1 MTLKIENLRFR
12 YPNQKQDLL
21 RIDRFELKPGEKLF
35 LFGPS
40 GAGKSS
46 FLELV
51 AGIQKAQAGKIEVCG
66 RDLTPLSESE
76 RDAHRARH
84 LGFIFQ
90 SFNLLPFL
98 SVDENIRL
106 GTSFSRE
113 RAANVKPGDV
123 EHLIEK
129 LGLSGLAARRAGD
142 LSVGQ
147 AQRVA
152 AARALLG
159 KPELLLAD
167 EPTSALDH
175 DHRESFLKLLFD
187 LAAESK
193 QAILFVSHDRS
204 LAKLFDRTVDLRDL
218 SVGDSLREH
227 GKADA

>member
-12 YPNQKQDLL
+12 YPKQTQDLL
-21 RIDRFELKPGEKLF
+21 SVDRFEIAPGEKIF

-51 AGIQKAQAGKIEVCG
+51 AGIQKAQAGQIEVCG

-98 SVDENIRL
+98 TVDENIRL

-113 RAANVKPGDV
+113 RAAAVRPGDV
-123 EHLIEK
+123 EHLMDK
-129 LGLSGLAARRAGD
+129 LGLAGFSSRRAGD

-159 KPELLLAD
+159 RPELLLAD

-175 DHRESFLKLLFD
+175 DHREAFLRLLFD
-187 LAAESK
+187 LASESK
-193 QAILFVSHDRS
+193 QSILFVSHDRS
-204 LAKLFDRTVDLRDL
+204 LASLFDRTVDL
-218 SVGDSLREH
+218 SEFSKAGGIG
-227 GKADA
+227 GKAGV

>member
-12 YPNQKQDLL
+12 YPQQREDLL
-21 RIDRFELKPGEKLF
+21 RIDRFELREGEKLF

-40 GAGKSS
+40 GAGKST

-51 AGIQKAQAGKIEVCG
+51 AGIQRAQAGRLEVCG
-66 RDLTPLSESE
+66 RDLTPLGESE

-98 SVDENIRL
+98 TVDENVRL
-106 GTSFSRE
+106 GASFSRE
-113 RAANVKPGDV
+113 RAARAG
-123 EHLIEK
+123 EGEATRLLER
-129 LGLSGLAARRAGD
+129 LGLGGLGARRAGD

-159 KPELLLAD
+159 RPELLLAD

-175 DHRESFLKLLFD
+175 DHRESFLKLLFE
-187 LAAESK
+187 LAAESG
-193 QAILFVSHDRS
+193 QSVLFVSHDRS
-204 LAKLFDRTVDLRDL
+204 LAGLFDRVVDLREL
-218 SVGDSLREH
+218 
-227 GKADA
+227 GKAGT